1 MSNEQA
7 NMTDQNDHD
16 LLIRID
22 TRLQDLIR
30 DNSEYKRQL
39 GKLEVEKCSKDEV
52 NEKLSAHKKE
62 CEDKLSEH
70 IKDNN
75 TKLTDHE
82 SRMRKIERWMFLAA
96 GALAILEIIL
106 SR

>member
-1 MSNEQA
+1 MPNEQA

-39 GKLEVEKCSKDEV
+39 GKLEIEKCSKDEM
-52 NEKLSAHKKE
+52 NEKLSLHRKE
-62 CEDKLSEH
+62 VD
-70 IKDNN
+70 
-75 TKLTDHE
+75 TKLCDHE
-82 SRMRKIERWMFLAA
+82 SRMRKIERWMFMAA
-96 GALAILEIIL
+96 GALAILEVIL

>member
-1 MSNEQA
+1 MSYNKRMPEI
-7 NMTDQNDHD
+7 NTIEQNDHD

-39 GKLEVEKCSKDEV
+39 GKLEVEKCDKEEV
-52 NEKLSAHKKE
+52 NQKIAAYKKE
-62 CEDKLSEH
+62 NDIKLV
-70 IKDNN
+70 
-75 TKLTDHE
+75 DHE
-82 SRMRKIERWMFLAA
+82 SRMRKMERWMFMAA

>member
-1 MSNEQA
+1 MSEINNTTE
-7 NMTDQNDHD
+7 QNDHD

-52 NEKLSAHKKE
+52 NEKIAAHKKD
-62 CEDKLSEH
+62 CD
-70 IKDNN
+70 
-75 TKLTDHE
+75 TRLTDHE
-82 SRMRKIERWMFLAA
+82 SRMRKMERWMFMAA
-96 GALAILEIIL
+96 GALAILEVIL

>member
-1 MSNEQA
+1 MSNETP
-7 NMTDQNDHD
+7 NMTEQNDHD

-39 GKLEVEKCSKDEV
+39 GKLEVEKCSKDEM
-52 NEKLSAHKKE
+52 NEKLSIHKKE
-62 CEDKLSEH
+62 VD
-70 IKDNN
+70 
-75 TKLTDHE
+75 TKLGDHE
-82 SRMRKIERWMFLAA
+82 SRMRKIERWMFMAA

>member
-1 MSNEQA
+1 MSNETP
-7 NMTDQNDHD
+7 NMTEQNDHD

-39 GKLEVEKCSKDEV
+39 GKLEVEKCSKDEM
-52 NEKLSAHKKE
+52 NKELSAHKKE
-62 CEDKLSEH
+62 IDIKLA
-70 IKDNN
+70 
-75 TKLTDHE
+75 DHE
-82 SRMRKIERWMFLAA
+82 GRMRKIERWMFMAA
-96 GALAILEIIL
+96 GALAILEVIL